1 MNNSE
6 RLRIPAEI
14 AVAALVAYLLGFW
27 FTSLFPGYLPKI
39 GGLWSAISAI
49 VVTQSSRRETTS
61 SASLRIL
68 GSAIGAGSSAIYLTL
83 LPFHPLGMAL
93 AIFATVLLCT
103 SINIPSHGRLA
114 AITVIV
120 VMVTG
125 SLDPK
130 LSPGLNA
137 LLRLAES
144 FIGTGVAVLASGLW
158 PSSNNQA
165 GGDS

>member
-1 MNNSE
+1 MNSAE

-14 AVAALVAYLLGFW
+14 ALSALVAYLVGFW

-39 GGLWSAISAI
+39 GGLWSALSAI
-49 VVTQSSRRETTS
+49 VVTQATRRETTS
-61 SASLRIL
+61 TASLRIL
-68 GSAIGAGSSAIYLTL
+68 GSAIGALTSAAYLTL

-93 AIFATVLLCT
+93 AIFATVVLCAAV
-103 SINIPSHGRLA
+103 NIPSHGRLA

-137 LLRLAES
+137 LLRFVES
-144 FIGTGVAVLASGLW
+144 CIGTGVAVLGVRLWSGSRSE
-158 PSSNNQA
+158 PDDDA
-165 GGDS
+165 